1 MISRPAVAQRLRNL
15 IGPWRPSGA
24 RPSFALRYFG
34 WAALLVLSMFPCQA
48 TGQSWNWT
56 TEDVDAQA
64 ESTSIVADSE
74 GNLHLS
80 YYAATGG
87 MLKYAFRAASNG
99 KWFNMPLEHGLGFM
113 LTRITVDSDLNPHI
127 CYTPHTL
134 KYAHWD
140 GSKWHMQPV
149 DPGSG
154 VVGFWCSIRVS
165 PAGEPQIS
173 WYLESGTYFR
183 YAILKDGVW
192 AAQSIEGGGGALPGK
207 WNSMTLDAHNNA
219 HLSYTW
225 FPTGQ
230 LKYTAFNGKNWN
242 TQLIDS
248 PNDSPG
254 GQRGMGSSLILD
266 GHGNPLISYYD
277 EQSLRLAR
285 YVDGKWKKEIVEEL
299 PPFGQFSWRNF
310 RSSMVL
316 DSTGA
321 LHIVFESLKGLEH
334 IWWDGSQW
342 RPQLLLP
349 SLGATYF
356 DNSMTIDKNDNLFVS
371 YKDPVDG
378 SLKVLVGKK
387 KSAAAT
393 TSAQKEK
400 LP

>member
-1 MISRPAVAQRLRNL
+1 MLGRFCWVAVA
-15 IGPWRPSGA
+15 
-24 RPSFALRYFG
+24 ALFLFSTRT
-34 WAALLVLSMFPCQA
+34 AAQ
-48 TGQSWNWT
+48 TWTWT
-56 TEDVDAQA
+56 TEDVDVQA

-87 MLKYAFRAASNG
+87 MLKYAFRSAPNG
-99 KWFNMPLEHGLGFM
+99 KWFNMQLEHGLGFM
-113 LTRITVDSDLNPHI
+113 LTRITLDSDSNPHI
-127 CYTPHTL
+127 CYTPHIV

-140 GSKWHMQPV
+140 GGKWHTQAV
-149 DPGSG
+149 DQGSG
-154 VVGFWCSIRVS
+154 IVGFWCSIRVS
-165 PAGEPQIS
+165 ADGNPQIS

-207 WNSMTLDAHNNA
+207 WNSMTLDAQNYPRM
-219 HLSYTW
+219 SYTW

-242 TQLIDS
+242 TVLVDS

-266 GHGNPLISYYD
+266 GLGNPMICYYD
-277 EQSLRLAR
+277 EQALRLAR
-285 YVDGKWKKEIVEEL
+285 YIDGKWKKETIEEL

-321 LHIVFESLKGLEH
+321 PHIVFESLKGLEH
-334 IWWDGSQW
+334 LWWDSNQW

-356 DNSMTIDKNDNLFVS
+356 DNSMTIDKKDNLFVS

-378 SLKVLVGKK
+378 SLKVLVGQKK
-387 KSAAAT
+387 PAKV
-393 TSAQKEK
+393 TSAQTNK